1 MTIEFSNQPTA
12 NGQLNLPALTINVD
26 ASSIREYLSLTEQLP
41 ALLVFIHPDD
51 NASKNLVA
59 TITNLVSKADGSI
72 FALVVDAKK
81 SPELT
86 QAFELNQI
94 PSVYGLLK
102 GQPAPLFMG
111 DQPAEQI
118 QMVIQRVLEVAK
130 ENGLTGRATVTAPE
144 PEPELSPG
152 VKSAYQA
159 IDEGRYRDAL
169 SHYEQALAE
178 NPNDKIAEEGKAQV
192 NLLIRLEG
200 KDLEQILRTPED
212 NQERILEKADAL
224 IATGSPDQGFEILL
238 RLFDRTP
245 KDQRE
250 PIRLR
255 LVELFLVVG
264 NDSSSVNKAR
274 RALSLL
280 LF

>member
-51 NASKNLVA
+51 SASKNLVA

-200 KDLEQILRTPED
+200 KDLEQILRTSED

>member
-51 NASKNLVA
+51 SASKNLVA

-152 VKSAYQA
+152 VKSAFQA

-169 SHYEQALAE
+169 SHYDQALAE

>member
-1 MTIEFSNQPTA
+1 MTIEFSNQPKGEAELT
-12 NGQLNLPALTINVD
+12 LPALTISVD
-26 ASSIREYLSLTEQLP
+26 ASSIREYLALTEQLP
-41 ALLVFIHPDD
+41 ALLVFIHPDES
-51 NASKNLVA
+51 ASKNLVA

-118 QMVIQRVLEVAK
+118 QLVIQRVLDVAK
-130 ENGLTGRATVTAPE
+130 QNGLTGRVSVSAPE
-144 PEPELSPG
+144 PEPELSPS
-152 VKSAYQA
+152 VKAAYQA

-169 SHYEQALAE
+169 AHYEKALAE
-178 NPNDKIAEEGKAQV
+178 NPNDKTAEEGKAQV

-200 KDLEQILRTPED
+200 KDLEQLLASGPADPEGVLD
-212 NQERILEKADAL
+212 KADAL
-224 IATGSPDQGFEILL
+224 VATGSPDQGFELL
-238 RLFDRTP
+238 LKLFESTG
-245 KDQRE
+245 KEERE

-264 NDSSSVNKAR
+264 NDSPAVSAAR

>member
-1 MTIEFSNQPTA
+1 MTIEFSTKQTGD
-12 NGQLNLPALTINVD
+12 GQVALPALTINVD
-26 ASSIREYLSLTEQLP
+26 ATSIREYLAFTEQLP
-41 ALLVFIHPDD
+41 ALIVFIHPDD
-51 NASKNLVA
+51 PSSKSLVA
-59 TITNLVSKADGSI
+59 TITNLVGKANGSI
-72 FALVVDAKK
+72 FALVVDANK
-81 SPELT
+81 SPELA

-130 ENGLTGRATVTAPE
+130 ENGLNGKANVAISE

-152 VKSAYQA
+152 VKAAYQA
-159 IDEGRYRDAL
+159 IDEGRYQDAL
-169 SHYEQALAE
+169 SHYEKALAE
-178 NPNDKIAEEGKAQV
+178 NPNDNIAEEGKAQV
-192 NLLIRLEG
+192 KLLIRLEG
-200 KDLEQILRTPED
+200 KNLEQILTSSSQGEE
-212 NQERILEKADAL
+212 QILEKADAL
-224 IATGSPDQGFEILL
+224 IATGSPSDGFALL
-238 RLFDRTP
+238 LELFDATS

-264 NDSSSVNKAR
+264 NEDPAVGLAR
-274 RALSLL
+274 RELSLL